1 MSSPAQ
7 ALDAYQIAFEQRARD
22 TADSA
27 ALAQQRETA
36 WSTFAATGFPSTR
49 DEDWKYTNLR
59 RLLRRNFTAPA
70 TMPDDIAATEL
81 AGQIM
86 DMPEAT
92 RLVFVDGRLSPALSS
107 ASSGFAV
114 SLAATLRNCE
124 QPDAATFDRV
134 IDIGQHRF
142 AALNTAMFTDGA
154 LVTVP
159 PGQREL
165 TSVYLVFVSRDNG
178 EGVAIHPRI
187 QVTVGADSNLRLVEH
202 HVGLG
207 AAENFVNT
215 ICEINLDS
223 GARAEHIRLQDE
235 AEKGFSIAGLH
246 VRQARDSEFVSHN
259 YCLGGALCRNDVAVL
274 LEEPGARCTLNGLFM
289 VGGSQH
295 VDNHVRVDHLAMHT
309 QSEQNYRGVADGRAR
324 GVYNGKVIVHVGAD
338 KTDAVQSSKNLLLS
352 DAAEIDTKPELEIYA
367 DDVKCRHGATVGQL
381 DTDAL
386 FYLRSRGIDL
396 ETSRALLTFAF
407 AEDIVAKLGVGA
419 IRERLDTRILGRLPA
434 QDIIREFV

>member
-1 MSSPAQ
+1 MSTPAQ

-70 TMPDDIAATEL
+70 AMPDDIAATEL

-165 TSVYLVFVSRDNG
+165 TSVYLVFVSRD
-178 EGVAIHPRI
+178 
-187 QVTVGADSNLRLVEH
+187 
-202 HVGLG
+202 
-207 AAENFVNT
+207 F
-215 ICEINLDS
+215 
-223 GARAEHIRLQDE
+223 
-235 AEKGFSIAGLH
+235 
-246 VRQARDSEFVSHN
+246 
-259 YCLGGALCRNDVAVL
+259 
-274 LEEPGARCTLNGLFM
+274 
-289 VGGSQH
+289 
-295 VDNHVRVDHLAMHT
+295 
-309 QSEQNYRGVADGRAR
+309 
-324 GVYNGKVIVHVGAD
+324 
-338 KTDAVQSSKNLLLS
+338 
-352 DAAEIDTKPELEIYA
+352 
-367 DDVKCRHGATVGQL
+367 
-381 DTDAL
+381 
-386 FYLRSRGIDL
+386 
-396 ETSRALLTFAF
+396 
-407 AEDIVAKLGVGA
+407 
-419 IRERLDTRILGRLPA
+419 
-434 QDIIREFV
+434 